1 MKCPK
6 CGSVASTTTNSQ
18 LSSDGEF
25 RWRRRKCKSCG
36 FVWYTTE
43 KRDGCALLKDLVVC
57 EACIRGGE
65 CEIEEVLREAGQY
78 KPYCSAGK
86 RRVPDEQI

>member
-1 MKCPK
+1 MKCPN
-6 CGSVASTTTNSQ
+6 CGSLSNTTTDSRI
-18 LSSDGEF
+18 SSDGEF

-36 FVWYTTE
+36 CNWHTTE
-43 KRDGCALLKDLVVC
+43 KKLGSAMLKDLVVC

-65 CEIEEVLREAGQY
+65 CEIEEVLRAAGQY

-86 RRVPDEQI
+86 RRKQ